1 MFFKGFVETKNKKCV
16 EKFKNRTDFKTY
28 EQVQSLPEFAGIL
41 ATDTILVDIDDSES
55 SELLFK
61 VVKEYNLCCRVYKT
75 SRGKHFL
82 FKNSGVP
89 TNKTG
94 CKLAIG
100 VTADIK
106 IGTRS
111 SYEVLKYGGKMR
123 EILYDTAENEE
134 AQPLPRWLHPVKSNM
149 EFLNMDAGDGR
160 NQSLFNY
167 ILTLQSNDFTV
178 EEARETIRI
187 INKFVL
193 KVPLSDDEIETI
205 LRDDAFKK
213 PVFFMGSTDF
223 TVEEARE
230 TIRIINKFVLKVPL
244 SDDEIET
251 ILRDDAFKKP
261 VFFMGSTFLFDKFA
275 TYIKNNN
282 HIIKINNQL
291 CVYKNGIY
299 ITGRQNIEATMIQH
313 IPGLNRAKRT
323 EVLEYL
329 NISITE
335 NTVTN
340 DADWIAFEN
349 GIYNIKEDVFTGFTP
364 DIIITNKIHW
374 NYNPQAYSELMDDV
388 LNRVSCNDPQVRG
401 LLEEMIGY
409 CFYRKNELRKAFILT
424 GDGSNGKSTLLAVV
438 QSLLGD
444 ENISSLD
451 LKELGDRFKTAEMVG
466 KLANIGDDIGD
477 EFIANPAIFKKLVT
491 GERVSVERKGSDPFE
506 FNNYSKLIFSANDIP
521 RIKDKTG
528 AVLDRLVIVPFNAKF
543 TVEKSGYKQNI
554 RSDLVGHADVMEYLI
569 QIGIVGL
576 KRILE
581 NQKFTDSEKVQE
593 ELDDYRNRNNP
604 ILGFIHE
611 CEDEDFQIENE
622 PTNKVYKRYQEYC
635 LANSLQP
642 MSNIEF
648 SKQVNRIL
656 NMRVEN
662 KTIKNKKYRIFVRN
676 EEGKPL

>member
-28 EQVQSLPEFAGIL
+28 EQVQSLPEYAGIL
-41 ATDTILVDIDDSES
+41 AAETILIDVDDFES

-61 VVKEYNLCCRVYKT
+61 VVKEYALTCRVYGT
-75 SRGKHFL
+75 NRGKHFL

-100 VTADIK
+100 LNADIK

-111 SYEVLKYGGKMR
+111 SYEVLKYDGKQR

-167 ILTLQSNDFTV
+167 ILTLQSNDFSV
-178 EEARETIRI
+178 DEARETIRI

-193 KVPLSDDEIETI
+193 KVPLAEDEIETI

-213 PVFFMGSTDF
+213 PIFFNGS
-223 TVEEARE
+223 A
-230 TIRIINKFVLKVPL
+230 
-244 SDDEIET
+244 
-251 ILRDDAFKKP
+251 
-261 VFFMGSTFLFDKFA
+261 FLFDKFA
-275 TYIKNNN
+275 TFLKNNN

-349 GIYNIKEDVFTGFTP
+349 GIYNIKEDVFTEFTP
-364 DIIITNKIHW
+364 EIIITNKIRW
-374 NYNPQAYSELMDDV
+374 NYNPQAKSELMDDV
-388 LNRVSCNDPQVRG
+388 LNRVSCNDPQVRA

-604 ILGFIHE
+604 ILGFIRE

-648 SKQVNRIL
+648 SKQINRTL
-656 NMRVEN
+656 NFKVVD
-662 KTIKNKKYRIFVRN
+662 KFFNKKKHRIFVLN
-676 EEGKPL
+676 D

>member
-28 EQVQSLPEFAGIL
+28 EQVQSLPEYAGIL
-41 ATDTILVDIDDSES
+41 AAETILIDVDDFES

-61 VVKEYNLCCRVYKT
+61 VVKEYALTCRVYGT

-100 VTADIK
+100 LNADIK

-111 SYEVLKYGGKMR
+111 SYEVLKYDGKQR

-149 EFLNMDAGDGR
+149 EFLNMGAGDGR

-167 ILTLQSNDFTV
+167 ILTLQSNDFSV
-178 EEARETIRI
+178 DEARETIRI

-193 KVPLSDDEIETI
+193 KVPLAEDEIETI

-213 PVFFMGSTDF
+213 PIFY
-223 TVEEARE
+223 
-230 TIRIINKFVLKVPL
+230 
-244 SDDEIET
+244 
-251 ILRDDAFKKP
+251 
-261 VFFMGSTFLFDKFA
+261 MGSTFLFDKFA

-349 GIYNIKEDVFTGFTP
+349 GIYNIKEDVFTEFTP
-364 DIIITNKIHW
+364 EIIITNKIRW
-374 NYNPQAYSELMDDV
+374 NYNPQAKSELMDDV
-388 LNRVSCNDPQVRG
+388 LNRVSCNDPQVRA

-554 RSDLVGHADVMEYLI
+554 RSDLVGHTDVMEYLI

-604 ILGFIHE
+604 ILGFIRE

-648 SKQVNRIL
+648 SKQINRTL
-656 NMRVEN
+656 NFKVVD
-662 KTIKNKKYRIFVRN
+662 KFFNKKKHRIFVLN
-676 EEGKPL
+676 D